1 MSKDKENQQYSEKN
15 IKSMKVAIFCIVA
28 LVIFY
33 FGCNFLKGLNVLNRK
48 TYYYAVFE
56 NVGDL
61 HESTNVVFNGYPI
74 GKVKGL
80 TLLSTNPSRICAEIV
95 LTEDIDI
102 PADSYFEVAQK
113 DVLGGMIVN
122 LRLGNSPTLAHN
134 KDTLG
139 SALQPGMF
147 DGIDDLKDQLASV
160 IASVDTIGLSL
171 KSAFLL
177 NDSANS
183 AFMLKNTLVN
193 LEASTHHLNAI
204 LANNEGKVG
213 NVVTQLEQLS
223 STLSQ
228 ASPQI
233 NSIIA
238 NINHISDSL
247 AQSNIRALLTDAQAT
262 VANLN
267 AVTAKIE
274 QGDGTAGMLINNQ
287 ELYKNVT
294 NTMESLNV
302 LLQDLKANPSKYV
315 NITVFGK
322 KDKDKDKDK
331 DKQNKNKE

>member
-56 NVGDL
+56 DVGDL

-95 LTEDIDI
+95 LTENLDI

-113 DVLGGMIVN
+113 DVLGGMIVY
-122 LRLGNSPTLAHN
+122 LRLGQSATLAHN

-139 SALQPGMF
+139 SAMRPGMF
-147 DGIDDLKDQLASV
+147 DGIGDLKDQLASV
-160 IASVDTIGLSL
+160 VASVDTIGLSL
-171 KSAFLL
+171 KSVFAPGDTS
-177 NDSANS
+177 NG
-183 AFMLKNTLVN
+183 AFMLKSTLVN
-193 LEASTHHLNAI
+193 LEASTHHLNTL
-204 LANNEGKVG
+204 LATNEGKVG
-213 NVVTQLEQLS
+213 NVVAQLEQLS
-223 STLSQ
+223 HTLSQ

-238 NINHISDSL
+238 NLDHISDSL
-247 AQSNIRALLTDAQAT
+247 AQSNIRSLISDAQAT

-267 AVTAKIE
+267 TMTAKIE
-274 QGDGTAGMLINNQ
+274 HGDGTAAMLINNQ

-302 LLQDLKANPSKYV
+302 LLQDLKANPSKYINV
-315 NITVFGK
+315 TVFGK
-322 KDKDKDKDK
+322 KEKDKDKK
-331 DKQNKNKE
+331 DKNKE

>member
-1 MSKDKENQQYSEKN
+1 MSKDKKENQQYSEKN
-15 IKSMKVAIFCIVA
+15 VKSMKVAIFCIVA
-28 LVIFY
+28 LIIFY

-61 HESTNVVFNGYPI
+61 HESTNVVFSGYPI

-80 TLLSTNPSRICAEIV
+80 SLLSTNPSRICAEIV
-95 LTEDIDI
+95 LTEELDI

-122 LRLGNSPTLAHN
+122 LRLGKSPTLAHN
-134 KDTLG
+134 KDTLA

-147 DGIDDLKDQLASV
+147 AGIDELKEQLASV

-193 LEASTHHLNAI
+193 LEASTRHLNAI
-204 LANNEGKVG
+204 LAGSEGKVG

-228 ASPQI
+228 ATPQI
-233 NSIIA
+233 NGIIE
-238 NINHISDSL
+238 NVNHISDSL

-267 AVTAKIE
+267 AVTTKIE
-274 QGDGTAGMLINNQ
+274 QGNGTAGMLINNQ
-287 ELYKNVT
+287 ELYQNVT

-322 KDKDKDKDK
+322 KDKDKDKQSK
-331 DKQNKNKE
+331 TKE